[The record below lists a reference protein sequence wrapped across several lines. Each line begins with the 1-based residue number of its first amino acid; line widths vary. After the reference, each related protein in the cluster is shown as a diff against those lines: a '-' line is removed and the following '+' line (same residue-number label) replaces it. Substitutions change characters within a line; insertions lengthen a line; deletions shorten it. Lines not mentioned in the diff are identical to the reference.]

1 MVMYDGVYVR
11 MYCRCLVIICFVYL
25 QYVCACDSM
34 LGNTY
39 MSAHLYRADMHSV
52 YSIDCQVRQ

>member
-1 MVMYDGVYVR
+1 MVMYDTVYAC

-34 LGNTY
+34 HGDRY
-39 MSAHLYRADMHSV
+39 IPAHFYRADMHSV
-52 YSIDCQVRQ
+52 YNTDC